1 MKSVNKKPQYMAL
14 TVYEY
19 IYLPK
24 LYNHGAAICLGKTIT
39 TLPWSKCVRLEAEID
54 NGVLLEVIN

>member
-1 MKSVNKKPQYMAL
+1 MAL

-19 IYLPK
+19 IYLRK